1 MNLKRWI
8 CSSLLAAISVA
19 PVFAGTNDAAEAK
32 GTPTNAA
39 TNAATASN
47 AAEPPAAPVS
57 PQPSLSPTP
66 ALGSTNLAALV
77 GVLAT
82 KGVLSPSEADGIRN
96 AAPDARLQLLVDA
109 LNRKG
114 LLSAADLS
122 ATYQPS

>member
-1 MNLKRWI
+1 MNVKTWL

-19 PVFAGTNDAAEAK
+19 PVFAGTNDAADAK
-32 GTPTNAA
+32 SSPPVNAA
-39 TNAATASN
+39 SSST
-47 AAEPPAAPVS
+47 AAEPPAAPLS
-57 PQPSLSPTP
+57 PQPSVNPTP

-82 KGVLSPSEADGIRN
+82 KGVLSPSEANSIRN

-114 LLSAADLS
+114 LLNAADLS